1 MVNAQVE
8 GVSSPAQQSPVA
20 SPSYGEQ
27 HAREVADRQRFEF
40 GANWARFLEH
50 LNEARIAEA
59 ETSLLQTLDRRDL
72 AGVRFLDIGSG
83 SGLFSLAARR
93 LGARVHSFD
102 YDTQSVNCTSEL
114 RRRYFPDD
122 GGWTVEQAS
131 VLDEGYISRLGAFD
145 IVYSWGVLHHT
156 GDMWRA
162 LDHAQRAVA
171 PGGQLF
177 IAIYNDMG
185 SQTARWRRLKKMYA
199 DLPRPAR
206 PAFALLT
213 MLPEEAKTL
222 ARAVLRGRPAEYVR
236 TWTRYGEGNRGMHKW
251 RDIVDWVGGYP
262 YEAAKPDVIFD
273 FFKRRGFVLENMRC
287 TGGLGCNEFVFR
299 RAASA

>member
-1 MVNAQVE
+1 MVTLQAQ
-8 GVSSPAQQSPVA
+8 GVSPQAQERPPASTP
-20 SPSYGEQ
+20 YGAQ
-27 HAREVADRQRFEF
+27 HAREVAERQRFEF

-50 LNEARIAEA
+50 LTDGRIAEA
-59 ETSLLQTLDRRDL
+59 EASLVGMLGRDSL
-72 AGVRFLDIGSG
+72 AGLRFLDIGSG

-102 YDTQSVNCTSEL
+102 YDTLSVNCTNEL

-122 GGWTVEQAS
+122 EDWTVKQAS
-131 VLDEGYISRLGAFD
+131 VLDEAYVASLGTYD
-145 IVYSWGVLHHT
+145 VVYSWGVLHHT

-185 SQTARWRRLKKMYA
+185 SQTARWKRLKKVYA
-199 DLPRPAR
+199 DLPRALR
-206 PAFALLT
+206 PAFAMAA
-213 MLPEEAKTL
+213 MLPEEGKSL
-222 ARAVLRGRPAEYVR
+222 ARALLRGRPGEYVR

-262 YEAAKPDVIFD
+262 YDAAKPDVIFD
-273 FFKRRGFVLENMRC
+273 FFKRRGFTLENMRC
-287 TGGLGCNEFVFR
+287 TRGLGCNEFVFK
-299 RAASA
+299 RAVSA

>member
-8 GVSSPAQQSPVA
+8 GASSPAKQAPTS
-20 SPSYGEQ
+20 STSYGDQ
-27 HAREVADRQRFEF
+27 HAREVAAGERFEF
-40 GANWARFLEH
+40 GANWARFLDG
-50 LNEARIAEA
+50 LNDARIAEA
-59 ETSLLQTLDRRDL
+59 EHSLLQGLGRSDL

-114 RRRYFPDD
+114 KRRYFPNDSA
-122 GGWTVEQAS
+122 WIVEQAS
-131 VLDEGYISRLGAFD
+131 VLDEAYLARLGTFD
-145 IVYSWGVLHHT
+145 VVYSWGVLHHT

-162 LDHAQRAVA
+162 LDHAQRGVA

-185 SQTARWRRLKKMYA
+185 SQTARWKRLKKLYA
-199 DLPRPAR
+199 DLPRPVR
-206 PAFALLT
+206 PAFAMLT
-213 MLPEEAKTL
+213 MLPEEAKAL
-222 ARAVLRGRPAEYVR
+222 ARAVLRGRPADYVR
-236 TWTRYGEGNRGMHKW
+236 SWARYGEGNRGMHKW

-262 YEAAKPDVIFD
+262 YEAAKPDAIFD
-273 FFKRRGFVLENMRC
+273 FFKRRGFALETMRC
-287 TGGLGCNEFVFR
+287 TGGLGCNEFVFKR
-299 RAASA
+299 SASA